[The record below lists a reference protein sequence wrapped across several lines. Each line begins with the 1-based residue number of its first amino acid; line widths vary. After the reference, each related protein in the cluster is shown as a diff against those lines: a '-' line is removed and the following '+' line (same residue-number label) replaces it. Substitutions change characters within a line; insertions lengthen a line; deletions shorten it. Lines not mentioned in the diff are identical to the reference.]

1 MPLNVGI
8 VGLPNVGKSTIFSAL
23 TSVPA
28 EAANYPFC
36 TIDPNVGIVPVPDER
51 LQRLTEII
59 PTEKV
64 IPTVVEFV
72 DIAGLVR
79 GASKGEGR
87 GNQFLA
93 HIRETG
99 ILAHVVRCFDDDD
112 VTHVDGSIDPIR
124 DIETINIEL
133 ALADLET
140 VTRRRDRL
148 EKELKSHDKK
158 IAVAAKAF
166 QPVLETLTDHLQ
178 DGRPA
183 RSLELTPD
191 QRAMIYDL
199 HLLTA
204 KPVLYVCNVDESG
217 MDGTSPYEALVRRH
231 AAGEGAEVVRIC
243 GQLEAEIAALETEEE
258 RRAFLED
265 AGLQEPG
272 LAQLIR
278 SGYRGL
284 GLRTFFTAGPKE
296 NRAWTFHEG
305 ATAPEAAGVIHTDF
319 QKGFIR
325 AETYH
330 IEDLFTY
337 GSEQKVREAG
347 KLRQEG
353 KEYRVKDGDVMFF
366 KFNV

>member
-1 MPLNVGI
+1 
-8 VGLPNVGKSTIFSAL
+8 
-23 TSVPA
+23 
-28 EAANYPFC
+28 
-36 TIDPNVGIVPVPDER
+36 
-51 LQRLTEII
+51 
-59 PTEKV
+59 
-64 IPTVVEFV
+64 
-72 DIAGLVR
+72 
-79 GASKGEGR
+79 
-87 GNQFLA
+87 
-93 HIRETG
+93 
-99 ILAHVVRCFDDDD
+99 
-112 VTHVDGSIDPIR
+112 
-124 DIETINIEL
+124 
-133 ALADLET
+133 
-140 VTRRRDRL
+140 
-148 EKELKSHDKK
+148 
-158 IAVAAKAF
+158 
-166 QPVLETLTDHLQ
+166 
-178 DGRPA
+178 
-183 RSLELTPD
+183 
-191 QRAMIYDL
+191 MIYDL
-199 HLLTA
+199 HLLTV

-217 MDGTSPYEALVRRH
+217 MDGSSRYEELVTAH
-231 AAGEGAEVVRIC
+231 AAEQGAEVVRIC

-258 RRAFLED
+258 RRAFLDD

-284 GLRTFFTAGPKE
+284 GMRTFFTAGPKE

-330 IEDLFTY
+330 IDDLFTY